1 MGQRCSHCASST
13 AAHAQAF
20 AYTQFGEQDGADG
33 SNSEPRSEPQ
43 PEPVLHSAPHS
54 SSGQTARPAARDYN
68 TCLDRAFVQKEPRWA
83 KRYKRL
89 PDALLWP
96 LKSAENLSFR
106 SASVATHTH
115 TSSPPSC
122 NKLYS
127 AFCIRVPRH
136 RLRIAR
142 PKIHIVP
149 AWAARAVG
157 WHRTQPGA
165 SSPTKLAQAQ
175 I

>member
-1 MGQRCSHCASST
+1 MAMGQRCSHCASST

-20 AYTQFGEQDGADG
+20 AHTQFGEQDGADG

-115 TSSPPSC
+115 TSSPLADCPTQDSHCPGPSAC
-122 NKLYS
+122 
-127 AFCIRVPRH
+127 RR
-136 RLRIAR
+136 RG
-142 PKIHIVP
+142 VP
-149 AWAARAVG
+149 AYAAR
-157 WHRTQPGA
+157 RYC
-165 SSPTKLAQAQ
+165 